1 VKLYVIS
8 FLLLSLTVLAP
19 SKVLSQNDSELDSAR
34 LYIDIAKQSLNTDT
48 IKMYAKL
55 AYEIAS
61 KRQNI
66 PLLVDCAN
74 QLAYAYGT
82 ERKFDSA
89 IVFYKRHYI
98 IVSDD
103 TSRAKDMATTLGN
116 LGICYKNIDKYID
129 MWRSFRQSK
138 TIFEKLQDTVNIC
151 WTTIE
156 MGEAY
161 EHFGMYQQAQ
171 ELYDETIK
179 LATRQN
185 LVGDIARCHYNI
197 GNIILKENFG
207 INNDTAAAQLLRARR
222 YITKAVDESYNHDNI
237 YADTLRYAASLS
249 LAQCYIAML
258 HAMPERTDY
267 ADSCS
272 LQIEKHISARSN
284 KSIPDSLDTET
295 IKAMLKIYRR
305 KYADAINILENAVQ
319 LPVKVAYSREMSEAY
334 KLLSE
339 SYTAIGKVKEAY
351 TAKKKYYEIF
361 DKISNEENI
370 KRSANFAAQTEIDVE
385 REKQKEENRHR
396 ETLEAANQL
405 RRQSII
411 KGLTAGLGVA
421 AVITLVIIVS
431 LRKKNRLGKQLN
443 DLNNQLLAQRNVIE
457 QQKNDEQQA
466 QSIILSSVEYASK
479 IQSQAISNETN
490 VASIFPESFVYYR
503 PRNIVSGDWYMATV
517 LKGHRIMI
525 EADCTGHGI
534 PGALLCMLG
543 VSAMKDIIN
552 KLRHTPSPILPGL
565 MLDEMRVAVKKALN
579 KDTGDSKS
587 NIDDGMDM
595 TIIILTPEGGK
606 MLFGSANQNAILVS
620 GGNATRLKGDAN
632 PIGNY
637 VREKEHFTTTEM
649 PVSKGDAVYLFSD
662 GIQDQTGD
670 NERKYSLKRL
680 TAFLADHYTLPM
692 PQQKAEFEKDFNDY
706 AGSQPQVD
714 DRTLVG
720 IRI

>member
-1 VKLYVIS
+1 MKLYVIS
-8 FLLLSLTVLAP
+8 VLLLSLIALAP
-19 SKVLSQNDSELDSAR
+19 SRALSQNDSELDSAR
-34 LYIDIAKQSLNTDT
+34 LYMDIATKSDNTDT
-48 IKMYAKL
+48 IKTFAKK

-61 KRQNI
+61 KHQNI
-66 PLLVDCAN
+66 PLLIDCFN
-74 QLAYAYGT
+74 YLAYAYGT

-103 TSRAKDMATTLGN
+103 TSRSQDMARTLGN
-116 LGICYKNIDKYID
+116 LGICYKNTDKYID

-138 TIFEKLQDTVNIC
+138 TIFEKLQDTVKIC
-151 WTTIE
+151 WTTME

-171 ELYDETIK
+171 ELYTEALK
-179 LATRQN
+179 LATKQN
-185 LVGDIARCHYNI
+185 IANDIARCHYNI
-197 GNIILKENFG
+197 GDIILKENFETKT
-207 INNDTAAAQLLRARR
+207 DSTAAMLTRARD
-222 YITKAVDESYNHDNI
+222 YITKAVDESYNSDDI
-237 YADTLRYAASLS
+237 YADTLRYVASLALS
-249 LAQCYIAML
+249 QCYIALL
-258 HAMPERTDY
+258 HSTPQRADY

-272 LQIEKHISARSN
+272 LHIGKHIQAKSN
-284 KSIPDSLDTET
+284 KSIPDSLDTEI
-295 IKAMLKIYRR
+295 IKAMLKIYHRNH
-305 KYADAINILENAVQ
+305 ADAIRILENAAQ
-319 LPVKVAYSREMSEAY
+319 LPVKVAYSRDMSEVY

-339 SYTAIGKVKEAY
+339 SYAAIGKVKEAY

-361 DKISNEENI
+361 NKITNEENV

-385 REKQKEENRHR
+385 REKQQEEKHHR
-396 ETLEAANQL
+396 EAEEAASQV

-411 KGLTAGLGVA
+411 KGLSVGLGVA

-431 LRKKNRLGKQLN
+431 LRKKHRLGKELN
-443 DLNNQLLAQRNVIE
+443 DRNNQLLAQRNVIE
-457 QQKNDEQQA
+457 QQKNDEQRA
-466 QSIILSSVEYASK
+466 QSIILSSVEYASI
-479 IQSQAISNETN
+479 IQSQAIGNEES

-503 PRNIVSGDWYMATV
+503 PRNIVSGDWYMATA

-552 KLRHTPSPILPGL
+552 KLRHTTSPILPGL
-565 MLDEMRVAVKKALN
+565 ILDEMRVAVKKALN

-595 TIIILTPEGGK
+595 TIIILPPEGGK
-606 MLFGSANQNAILVS
+606 MLFGSANQNAVLVS
-620 GGNATRLKGDAN
+620 GGEATRLKGDAN

-649 PVSKGDAVYLFSD
+649 PVTNGDAVYLFSD

-670 NERKYSLKRL
+670 DERKYSLKQL
-680 TAFLADHYTLPM
+680 TAFLANHYTLPM
-692 PQQKAEFEKDFNDY
+692 NQQKAIFENTFDNY
-706 AGSQPQVD
+706 TGSQPQVD